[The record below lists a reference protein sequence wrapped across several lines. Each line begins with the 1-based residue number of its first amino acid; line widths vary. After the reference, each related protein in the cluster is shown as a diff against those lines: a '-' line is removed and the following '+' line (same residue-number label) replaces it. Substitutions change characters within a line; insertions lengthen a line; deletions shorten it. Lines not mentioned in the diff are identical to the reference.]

1 MHGKFS
7 YVGAGII
14 IVSLGFNEPRYLM
27 LKGAKSGVWSF
38 PKGHPD
44 TVDVGSQLRTA
55 VRETYEETGY
65 NAGCEYDIIGNPI
78 RFGKRPYWL
87 GVIRDSVSEVRINCS
102 EHSES
107 AWLTWEEISAL
118 NANTDVRAWVKKG
131 RLPGGVFMQL
141 LSVSRHFMVKGG
153 TSVP

>member
-1 MHGKFS
+1 MRGKFS

-14 IVSLGFNEPRYLM
+14 VVSLGFNEPRYLM
-27 LKGAKSGVWSF
+27 LKGVDSGVWSF

-44 TVDVGSQLRTA
+44 TIDAGSQLRTA

-65 NAGCEYDIIGNPI
+65 SAGREYDIIGNSI

-87 GVIRDSVSEVRINCS
+87 GVVRDFVPVARISCS

-107 AWLTWEEISAL
+107 AWLTWEEISVL
-118 NANTDVRAWVKKG
+118 NANTDVRAWVKKARSPDG
-131 RLPGGVFMQL
+131 AFTRL
-141 LSVSRHFMVKGG
+141 LSVSRRYVE
-153 TSVP
+153 